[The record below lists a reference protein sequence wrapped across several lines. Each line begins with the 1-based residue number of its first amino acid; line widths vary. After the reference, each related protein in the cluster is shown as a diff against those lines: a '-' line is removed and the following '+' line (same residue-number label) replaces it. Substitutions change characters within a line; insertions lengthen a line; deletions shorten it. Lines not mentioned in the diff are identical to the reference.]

1 MVTEKELHKF
11 QFLLEQY
18 LSSENSLRKTIK
30 ELNTLIKEN
39 NIIGITALT
48 EDQAKK
54 IKDLED

>member
-1 MVTEKELHKF
+1 MVTEKTLHEL

-30 ELNTLIKEN
+30 EIKEIIKEN
-39 NIIGITALT
+39 NIVGITALT
-48 EDQAKK
+48 EEQAKK